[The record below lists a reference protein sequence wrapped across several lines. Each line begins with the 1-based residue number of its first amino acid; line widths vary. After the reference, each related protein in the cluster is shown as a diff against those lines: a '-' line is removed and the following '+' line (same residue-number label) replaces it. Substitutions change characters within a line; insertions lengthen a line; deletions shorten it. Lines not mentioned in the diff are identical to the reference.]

1 LSSNLNPNHKKLR
14 YALIRIKKYLLL
26 LFLDTFC
33 YRYWR
38 FANMKA
44 QDRARRLLARRRQQY
59 DNRRAS
65 MLGRSGQEV
74 SRQEKSSL
82 ELQ

>member
-1 LSSNLNPNHKKLR
+1 
-14 YALIRIKKYLLL
+14 
-26 LFLDTFC
+26 
-33 YRYWR
+33 
-38 FANMKA
+38 MKA

>member
-1 LSSNLNPNHKKLR
+1 
-14 YALIRIKKYLLL
+14 
-26 LFLDTFC
+26 
-33 YRYWR
+33 
-38 FANMKA
+38 MKA
-44 QDRARRLLARRRQQY
+44 QDRARRLLARRRQQH